1 MPLGHKYQKYICL
14 VSTLCFMIGL
24 NCGVIMKN
32 NMCLLYEF
40 DNYASGDTTVIERF
54 GGMTRPQCMLAC
66 VRNDSCAAFHFRRND
81 GNCELLG
88 IVEGC
93 MSHDITMG
101 TIFVQLT
108 KCVGTVPWKV
118 ISQTLEKLQWKDP
131 RHIGDREVIRK
142 NAERHVARILYQGIY
157 LTGFIK
163 DDNNELYVVDM
174 NETRIHCSQFVQV
187 LTCADSSDY
196 TWLKYEIGEPIPSS
210 AVVGGHGQ
218 DGTPLYVASIK
229 MIDWKPTYYNEHT
242 LRFYVYRRD
251 SNVTARRILIE
262 N

>member
-54 GGMTRPQCMLAC
+54 GGMTRPQYMLSC
-66 VRNDSCAAFHFRRND
+66 VRNDSFAAFHFRRND
-81 GNCELLG
+81 RNCELLG
-88 IVEGC
+88 TVEGC

-108 KCVGTVPWKV
+108 KCVGTAPWKV

-131 RHIGDREVIRK
+131 RHIGDREVVRK
-142 NAERHVARILYQGIY
+142 NADRHVARILYQGIY

-187 LTCADSSDY
+187 LSCADSSDY
-196 TWLKYEIGEPIPSS
+196 TWLWYEIGEPILHLQLLVVMDKMEHPSML
-210 AVVGGHGQ
+210 
-218 DGTPLYVASIK
+218 PASRWSTGSQPII
-229 MIDWKPTYYNEHT
+229 MNTLNGSTYIGEIVMWQPEG
-242 LRFYVYRRD
+242 F
-251 SNVTARRILIE
+251 
-262 N
+262 